1 MSANRRSLA
10 YVARKYIME
19 LILLVTVIGIALI
32 AEGFMTPGN
41 LFNVMRNMSL
51 KGVIA
56 FGMTMVIIA
65 GEIDLSI
72 SSTVALSGILVA
84 KLSKHFIQQ
93 GLPSGLAVAIGVAA
107 ALLVAALAGTING
120 VFRTRFNIPSFIV
133 TLAMMNILYGVAAI
147 VTGGFPIIGFPEWFD
162 ELGSGE
168 LAYMPVPAL
177 ILLLFFAL
185 ATLLMNY
192 MKFGRSVYA
201 VGGNAESARLSG
213 INVGRVKIIVMIICQ
228 VSAAVAGFMTASQSM
243 SASFSFGKGWEMD
256 VIASVIIGGASLNG
270 GLGKVWGTFLGL
282 VFLGVLNNGMTL
294 MNVNE
299 YVQYVVKGGLILFAV
314 LINNIQTKAKA

>member
-228 VSAAVAGFMTASQSM
+228 ISAAVAGFMTASQSM